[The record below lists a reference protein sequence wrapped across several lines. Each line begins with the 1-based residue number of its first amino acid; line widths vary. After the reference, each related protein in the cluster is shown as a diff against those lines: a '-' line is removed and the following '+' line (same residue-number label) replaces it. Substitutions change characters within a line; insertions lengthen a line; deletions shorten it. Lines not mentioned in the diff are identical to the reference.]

1 MADAPPE
8 LAPGTPC
15 WVDLSTSDLDSG
27 RRFYAGLFGW
37 TSQVAEDPQ
46 AGGYT
51 LFHLDGKLVGGA
63 GPLMDGGHPA
73 WNTYFRTLDAA
84 QTAGKVREA
93 GGQVFVEPMD
103 VLGEGT
109 MAVFR
114 DPAGAFFSVWQYGR
128 NTGAEVFNIPGSL
141 SWNELSTRDPAGARA
156 FYSAVFGWGAKG
168 EDKEYV
174 EFQVD
179 GRSIGGMID
188 MNARNLPAQIPSH
201 WLVYFTVADCD
212 AAAARSM
219 DLGGTTRR
227 PAMDIPGL
235 GRFAVLADPQGA
247 AFAVIS
253 LNRP

>member
-63 GPLMDGGHPA
+63 GPLMDGGHAA

-168 EDKEYV
+168 QDKEYV

-188 MNARNLPAQIPSH
+188 MNARNLPAQIPSY